1 MRGLIL
7 SLLLSCWGGS
17 LATANCV
24 TVYVMDN
31 GIRADHKAFDGVSVE
46 TVDLVSGELG
56 VEDGTLAYGS
66 HATLMAGVIVA
77 GAPGVNLVSVRTLNE
92 AGEGTWSQFIR
103 GVHWIINH
111 HKPGQAAVANLSLG
125 GVPGDPWVEKLLIR
139 AVNQLVEDGVT
150 VVVAAGNE
158 GEDPYERIPS
168 TLETVISVGAV
179 SKLNYRLRSSNYGSC
194 VDVYALGENIVG
206 PGSKRR
212 SSRTRKSGTSVAAAV
227 VTGAVAAYLTEHP
240 QASPAAVKDW
250 VLASSRVGAIKNLP
264 AKQQDTSLLFEGG

>member
-17 LATANCV
+17 FATANRV

-31 GIRADHKAFDGVSVE
+31 GIRADHTAFEGVSVE
-46 TVDLVSGELG
+46 TVDLVSGESG

-111 HKPGQAAVANLSLG
+111 HKPGQTAVANLSLG
-125 GVPGDPWVEKLLIR
+125 GVPGDPWIEKLLIR

-158 GEDPYERIPS
+158 GNDVSGRIPS
-168 TLETVISVGAV
+168 TLDAVISVGAV
-179 SKLNYRLRSSNYGSC
+179 SKLNFRLISSNYGSC
-194 VDVYALGENIVG
+194 VDVYAPGENLRG
-206 PGSKRR
+206 PDSR
-212 SSRTRKSGTSVAAAV
+212 SVVSRTHESGTSMAAAV
-227 VTGAVAAYLTEHP
+227 VAGAAVRYIAEHP
-240 QASPAAVKDW
+240 HASPETVKAW
-250 VLASSRVGAIKNLP
+250 LLATSERGKVKNLP
-264 AKQQDTSLLFEGG
+264 QGLRTESLLWGQ